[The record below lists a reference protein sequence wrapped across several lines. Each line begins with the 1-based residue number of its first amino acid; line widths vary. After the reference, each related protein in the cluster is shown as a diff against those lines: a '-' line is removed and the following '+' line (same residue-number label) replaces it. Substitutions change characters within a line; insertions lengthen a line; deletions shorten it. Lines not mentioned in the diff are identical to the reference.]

1 MRAWFCDAAPSTI
14 PLHTPVTPIHGGN
27 RRCTAP
33 WASPTPP
40 STTRWAGS
48 GRACPAQAGQGT
60 VEYVGLL
67 MLIGTVIAAVAAVK
81 FDGKDVASSI
91 VSRLKESIDDVGRK
105 S

>member
-1 MRAWFCDAAPSTI
+1 MHRAMGLAHATVHHE
-14 PLHTPVTPIHGGN
+14 L
-27 RRCTAP
+27 
-33 WASPTPP
+33 
-40 STTRWAGS
+40 
-48 GRACPAQAGQGT
+48 GRLRSRLSAQAGQGT